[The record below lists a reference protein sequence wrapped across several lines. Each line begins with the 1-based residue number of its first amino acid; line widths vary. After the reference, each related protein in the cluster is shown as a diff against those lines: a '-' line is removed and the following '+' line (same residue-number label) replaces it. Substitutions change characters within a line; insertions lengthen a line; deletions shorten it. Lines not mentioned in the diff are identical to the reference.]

1 MTLPHTHLI
10 PVLAIVAGG
19 TVGALL
25 TLGSLALRSLSN
37 QVHVDRSP
45 DWLPD
50 HPDGDHAR

>member
-1 MTLPHTHLI
+1 MTFPRTPLS
-10 PVLAIVAGG
+10 PVLPIAVGG

-50 HPDGDHAR
+50 HPDGDHDR

>member
-25 TLGSLALRSLSN
+25 TIRLSCLLRK
-37 QVHVDRSP
+37 
-45 DWLPD
+45 
-50 HPDGDHAR
+50 

>member
-1 MTLPHTHLI
+1 MTFPRTPRS
-10 PVLAIVAGG
+10 PVLPIAVGG

-25 TLGSLALRSLSN
+25 TLGSPALRSLSN

-50 HPDGDHAR
+50 HPDGDHDR

>member
-1 MTLPHTHLI
+1 MTLPRTPLS
-10 PVLAIVAGG
+10 PVLPIAVGG
-19 TVGALL
+19 TVDALL

-50 HPDGDHAR
+50 RPDGTHDR